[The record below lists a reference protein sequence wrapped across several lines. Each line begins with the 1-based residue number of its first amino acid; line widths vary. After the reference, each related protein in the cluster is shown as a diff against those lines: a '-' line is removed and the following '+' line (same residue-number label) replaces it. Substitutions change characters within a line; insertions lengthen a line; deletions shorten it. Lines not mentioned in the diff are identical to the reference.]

1 VDHISIVDQDQ
12 RLSLQHGPHAAHPEA
27 DERDQHGEQRE
38 VEIASTVPVSEESLW
53 VTPCCSLR
61 FTSAQVLAARSAAA
75 TCLQRR
81 QR

>member
-1 VDHISIVDQDQ
+1 MRRTLKLMNETSTVSN
-12 RLSLQHGPHAAHPEA
+12 AK
-27 DERDQHGEQRE
+27 